1 MRETK
6 TIEFKESVTNS
17 FLKTVSAYA
26 NYDGGT
32 VLFGVNDHGQAV
44 GLSDPIQQ
52 CLNIENRIND
62 AISPRPEYSLDI
74 READDVV
81 ALTVRPGTSK
91 PYLYRSKAY
100 KRSDASTVEVD
111 NVELTRLILE
121 GQNVTF
127 EQLPAKSQD
136 LEFVYLGELLSKH
149 LALDAFTKDTL
160 KTLELYKEDSGY
172 NNAAAILA
180 DRNSFPGVDLA
191 QFGESINV
199 IIRRVTSEGKS
210 ALAEFDE
217 ALQVFDDLY
226 CYAEVVGATRR
237 TVERVPL
244 TAFREA
250 LANALVH
257 RAWDVEARVRI
268 SMFNDHIE
276 VVSPGGLPTG
286 ISEEEYLVDTVSVR
300 RNPILANVFYRLG
313 IIEAFGTGIRRIK
326 NAYEDSASKPK
337 FEIRE
342 NSITVILPVLR
353 QDYAL
358 DEDQSVVFDQLS
370 SVRPIGMS
378 ELLDRVGLSKS
389 TVHRILRGLIER
401 GLVVMVGSGR
411 GTKYRKA

>member
-6 TIEFKESVTNS
+6 TVEFKESVTNS

-26 NYDGGT
+26 NYEGGT
-32 VLFGVNDHGQAV
+32 VLFGVNDQGKVV
-44 GLSDPIQQ
+44 GLANPIQQ
-52 CLNIENRIND
+52 CLDIEHRIND

-74 READDVV
+74 READSVV
-81 ALTVRPGTSK
+81 ALTVCPGTSK

-111 NVELTRLILE
+111 TVELTRLILE
-121 GQNVTF
+121 GRNVAF
-127 EQLPAKSQD
+127 EQLPAKNQD
-136 LEFVYLGELLSKH
+136 LAFTYLGNLLSKY
-149 LALDAFTKDTL
+149 LALDVFTKDTL
-160 KTLELYKEDSGY
+160 KTLELYKEESGY

-199 IIRRVTSEGKS
+199 INRRVTSEGKS
-210 ALAEFDE
+210 VLEEFDE

-226 CYAEVVGATRR
+226 CYEEVVGATRR

-268 SMFNDHIE
+268 SMFDDHIE

-286 ISEEEYLVDTVSVR
+286 ISEEEYLVDSVSVR

-337 FEIRE
+337 FDVRE
-342 NSITVILPVLR
+342 NSITVVLPVLR
-353 QDYAL
+353 RDFGL
-358 DEDQSVVFDQLS
+358 DEAQSLVFDQLN

-378 ELLDRVGLSKS
+378 ELLDRVGLGKSK
-389 TVHRILRGLIER
+389 VHRVLKQLIEL
-401 GLVVMVGSGR
+401 GLVLVVGSGR